1 MGNHVAQLSKNMSHE
16 LQILDKHTDVTPDIQ
31 QSVLTGYSE
40 VSQKVA
46 ELISKADDILKKDP
60 QLDEVAAEARECR
73 IALMR
78 TRTETERTRKSLLRP
93 IDTYR
98 KAISGA
104 AAIITDEVS
113 RRESKLEQI
122 EQMFEERKKEANR
135 LIHEERLAQLK
146 EIFGDE
152 DMSRYPEDL
161 DLSTKSRRE
170 FDEMKAMAISQAEK
184 IRDAREKA
192 RLEEEQRQR
201 ELEEARQ
208 EAARL
213 RAEQEEREAALK
225 AELALRE
232 AELDR
237 QKAEMA
243 EQQRILNEKL
253 AEAENA
259 RREAEQ
265 KAAAEKAEK
274 EREQREALEKKRQE
288 MIEAAAEKLRASVA
302 PDKEKLH
309 AYLNAL
315 KAVPAPELT
324 SKSGIALGSKIN
336 TSFSNFV
343 TSSTSLVEVLD
354 KFPA

>member
-1 MGNHVAQLSKNMSHE
+1 MGNHAAQLSKNMSHE

-152 DMSRYPEDL
+152 DMSRYADI

-170 FDEMKAMAISQAEK
+170 FDELKAIAIRQVEE

-343 TSSTSLVEVLD
+343 TSSTSLVDVLD